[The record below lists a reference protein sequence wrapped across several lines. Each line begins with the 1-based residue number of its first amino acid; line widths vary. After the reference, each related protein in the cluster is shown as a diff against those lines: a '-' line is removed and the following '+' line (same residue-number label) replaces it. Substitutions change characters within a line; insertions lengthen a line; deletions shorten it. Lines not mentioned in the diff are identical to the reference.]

1 MIKKGRFRRYLLWIF
16 LVSLVFTAG
25 FTYYYTKEMIPD
37 QLNVVVEEEEYFHF
51 PIPIKATLMSNSE
64 EVVLNNGTNIPSNEI
79 RIQMD
84 QPFSVYS
91 KNQGSYRLGLELFG
105 WLHFKDIEV
114 DVVDSKYAIPC
125 GLPVGIYL
133 KSNGIMVIGT
143 GEIPDN
149 SGAVVEPAFGILQS
163 GDYIEAINGEPL
175 KDKES
180 LIEAVNKIGNGEAV
194 LNVRR
199 AGEEIELK
207 MNPVATADG
216 DYKLGAWVRDDTQGI
231 GTMTYVDMNNG
242 FGALG
247 HGISDTD
254 TGQVVQIMD
263 GSLYET
269 EIMGIEKGEVGK
281 PGVMSG
287 VIYYGNQAA
296 LGNIVSNTEEGIFG
310 SVNERFKSR
319 LSGKPIPIGY
329 RQDVEKGKAYIRSQ
343 VSGELKDYEIE
354 IQKIDYSPAHKN
366 KGMVIKV
373 TDPELLA
380 LTGGIVQGMSGS
392 PIMQN
397 GKLIGAVTH
406 VFIQD
411 STRGY
416 GIFIENMLEAAE

>member
-1 MIKKGRFRRYLLWIF
+1 MIKKGKLRVTLLWIF
-16 LVSLVFTAG
+16 LASLVFTAG

-51 PIPIKATLMSNSE
+51 PVPLKATLLSESE
-64 EVVLNNGTNIPSNEI
+64 EVMLNNGSNIPSNEI
-79 RIQMD
+79 NIQMD

-91 KNQGSYRLGLELFG
+91 ENQGSYRLGLKLFG

-114 DVVDSKYAIPC
+114 DVVDTKYAIPC
-125 GLPVGIYL
+125 GSPVGIYL
-133 KSNGIMVIGT
+133 KSDGIMVIGT
-143 GEIPDN
+143 GEIPDT
-149 SGAVVEPAFGILQS
+149 SGTVVEPAFGILQS
-163 GDYIEAINGEPL
+163 GDYIEAINGKPL
-175 KDKES
+175 KNKEE
-180 LIEAVNKIGNGEAV
+180 LIDEVNRIGGEEAV
-194 LNVRR
+194 LDVRR

-216 DYKLGAWVRDDTQGI
+216 DFKLGAWVRDDTQGI
-231 GTMTYVDMNNG
+231 GTMTYVDMNGG

-254 TGQVVQIMD
+254 TGQVVQITD
-263 GSLYET
+263 GALYET
-269 EIMGIEKGEVGK
+269 EIMGIEKGAVGK

-287 VIYYGNQAA
+287 VIYYGSQSA
-296 LGNIVSNTEEGIFG
+296 LGHIAANTEEGIFG
-310 SVNERFKSR
+310 TVNEKFRAR
-319 LSGKPIPIGY
+319 VTGDPLPIGY

-354 IQKIDYSPAHKN
+354 IQKVDYSPAHKN

-392 PIMQN
+392 PIIQN

-416 GIFIENMLEAAE
+416 GIFLENMLEH

>member
-1 MIKKGRFRRYLLWIF
+1 MIKKGKFRRHLLF
-16 LVSLVFTAG
+16 LFLFSLMFTAG

-51 PIPIKATLMSNSE
+51 PVPLKATLMSE
-64 EVVLNNGTNIPSNEI
+64 DKEVVLNNGSNIPSNEI

-91 KNQGSYRLGLELFG
+91 KNQGSYKLGLKLFG

-114 DVVDSKYAIPC
+114 DVVDTKYAIPC

-143 GEIPDN
+143 GEIPDT
-149 SGAVVEPAFGILQS
+149 SGTVVEPAFGILQS

-175 KDKES
+175 KDKEA
-180 LIEAVNKIGNGEAV
+180 LIEKVNAIGDGEAV
-194 LNVRR
+194 LEVRR
-199 AGEEIELK
+199 GGEEIELK

-231 GTMTYVDMNNG
+231 GTMTYVDMNGG

-254 TGQVVQIMD
+254 TGQVVQITD
-263 GSLYET
+263 GALYET
-269 EIMGIEKGEVGK
+269 EIMGIEKGAVGK

-296 LGNIVSNTEEGIFG
+296 LGTIAANTDEGIFG
-310 SVNERFKSR
+310 TVNEKFKSR
-319 LSGKPIPIGY
+319 LAKEPIPIGY
-329 RQDVEKGKAYIRSQ
+329 RQDVEKGKAHIRSQ

-354 IQKIDYSPAHKN
+354 IQKVDYSPAHKN

-380 LTGGIVQGMSGS
+380 LTGGIVQGMVVRYNRDNTGN
-392 PIMQN
+392 PLFY
-397 GKLIGAVTH
+397 K
-406 VFIQD
+406 VFRCL
-411 STRGY
+411 SLFSLTSR
-416 GIFIENMLEAAE
+416 